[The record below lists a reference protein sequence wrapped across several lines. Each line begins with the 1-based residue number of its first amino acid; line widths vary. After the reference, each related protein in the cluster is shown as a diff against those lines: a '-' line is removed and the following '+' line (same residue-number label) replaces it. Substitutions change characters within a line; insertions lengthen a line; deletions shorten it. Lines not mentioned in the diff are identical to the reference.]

1 MDNHVHLLIKEG
13 EELGTSIIRITVG
26 YVQLHNNK
34 YGRTGHLF
42 QNRFNSEVVED
53 EQYLMR
59 VIRYTH
65 RNPIKTGIASRL
77 EKYPWS
83 SYHQIRQAYHGKA
96 TSLDSGI
103 IKDYFPTEADFIR
116 FSEEENQDECLD
128 IRPKTR
134 WTAERLTDLLS
145 QNT

>member
-1 MDNHVHLLIKEG
+1 M
-13 EELGTSIIRITVG
+13 TVG

-42 QNRFNSEVVED
+42 QNRFNSEAVED
-53 EQYLMR
+53 DLYLMT
-59 VIRYTH
+59 VALLH
-65 RNPIKTGIASRL
+65 SLQSHKAGIVPCC
-77 EKYPWS
+77 EEYPWS
-83 SYHQIRQAYHGKA
+83 SYHQIRQPYHGKA

-128 IRPKTR
+128 NRSKTR
-134 WTAERLTDLLS
+134 WTDERLTDLLS
-145 QNT
+145 QNS